1 NNRTHTVTKKT
12 PFEAL
17 LGFHPR
23 SGQPCGDSNSPAA
36 NDHLE
41 DIREVQKEIKAAI
54 EYAQNIQK
62 EGEARNKKSDRMFKI
77 GDQVWLEATNLKTK
91 RPSKK
96 LDHKHFRPF
105 KIIKQ
110 VGAAAYQLQLP
121 PTWTI
126 YNTFNQDLLTKWTEP
141 KHASQKRK
149 APPPPDLIEGEM
161 EYEVEKILD
170 KHISYGLK
178 ED

>member
-1 NNRTHTVTKKT
+1 M

-23 SGQPCGDSNSPAA
+23 SRQPRRDSNSPAA
-36 NDHLE
+36 NDHLK

-54 EYAQNIQK
+54 EYTQNIQK
-62 EGEARNKKSDRMFKI
+62 EGEARDEKSDRTFKI

-96 LDHKHFRPF
+96 LDHKCFGPF

-126 YNTFNQDLLTKWTEP
+126 HNTFNQDLLTKWTEP
-141 KHASQKRK
+141 KYGSQKKK
-149 APPPPDLIEGEM
+149 ALPPPDLIEGEM
-161 EYEVEKILD
+161 EYEVGKILN
-170 KHISYGLK
+170 KYINRNRTQYQV
-178 ED
+178 